1 MGLYVIVWKPCISL
15 SPPEALLRS
24 PTLHTPPDGSRSE
37 GLLGGPGVGGLPH
50 LLFPELEDTVVAG
63 CGVSRDENPPTWPP
77 IPRRST
83 SCCRFPPSRAARPT
97 RETFTQRVSTGR
109 GAGPW
114 LHRGRGGVN
123 EGVPRV
129 AQTPPQTAS
138 PATTTHTRI
147 PPGPTCHQ
155 GPLMPRLHGTRVQA
169 TILAQLDLVA
179 DTQGASRLLSWTHT
193 ACLSLRK
200 LFKCLS

>member
-83 SCCRFPPSRAARPT
+83 SWGRFPPSRAARPT

-129 AQTPPQTAS
+129 AQSPPTDRFSSHHHPHQDPSRTHLSPRTIDAPTP
-138 PATTTHTRI
+138 R
-147 PPGPTCHQ
+147 HQ
-155 GPLMPRLHGTRVQA
+155 GPGHHPRSAGPS
-169 TILAQLDLVA
+169 
-179 DTQGASRLLSWTHT
+179 G
-193 ACLSLRK
+193 
-200 LFKCLS
+200 